1 MEKRKK
7 EYTLKRHLAE
17 FLVFVIGSMICLNVF
32 TLIFSSNS
40 NEKYRQASYNIR
52 SLEEFAITQEQAMKY
67 LRRYVL
73 YDALEE
79 DYLQLKI
86 YLKQGEDSLDYLFDN
101 TNDKDTLRRLYNLMK
116 VHTFLEEK
124 AENVKNMVAEK
135 NSEEEWQR
143 QIDTAYAEAVSVY
156 DVLLEEY
163 DTVNRQYL
171 TYVDKISENL
181 RVRRMWFLGCYLI
194 VFLGVCVYL
203 WREISEIYN
212 SVLLPVQELVHGA
225 RRIGEGEFEEIHPGH
240 GKVEMDKDISLLV
253 HIFNQMTD
261 KLKQQ
266 IAVLQENIR
275 IQKEL
280 EASKYRELQMQINP
294 HFMFN
299 TLNMIAETAYFENA
313 EKTEFLMNK
322 TAKMFRF
329 SLDFSGK
336 SISLF
341 KEIEELENYIFIQE
355 EQYEDRIEFLFD
367 LDESFHNILVPS
379 LTLQPL
385 IENSVVHGIGKYT
398 EGGRVKLTTSYHEE
412 EGAGYIMVE
421 DNGVGIEE
429 EKLQQI
435 RQEMINYKGDSMKIG
450 LGNVYSRLK
459 ILYGEKVSM
468 DIESEERKGCKI
480 TIRIEGI

>member
-1 MEKRKK
+1 
-7 EYTLKRHLAE
+7 
-17 FLVFVIGSMICLNVF
+17 
-32 TLIFSSNS
+32 
-40 NEKYRQASYNIR
+40 
-52 SLEEFAITQEQAMKY
+52 MKY

-212 SVLLPVQELVHGA
+212 SVLLPVQELVHGSQTD
-225 RRIGEGEFEEIHPGH
+225 RRG
-240 GKVEMDKDISLLV
+240 
-253 HIFNQMTD
+253 
-261 KLKQQ
+261 
-266 IAVLQENIR
+266 R
-275 IQKEL
+275 I
-280 EASKYRELQMQINP
+280 
-294 HFMFN
+294 
-299 TLNMIAETAYFENA
+299 
-313 EKTEFLMNK
+313 
-322 TAKMFRF
+322 
-329 SLDFSGK
+329 
-336 SISLF
+336 
-341 KEIEELENYIFIQE
+341 
-355 EQYEDRIEFLFD
+355 
-367 LDESFHNILVPS
+367 
-379 LTLQPL
+379 
-385 IENSVVHGIGKYT
+385 
-398 EGGRVKLTTSYHEE
+398 
-412 EGAGYIMVE
+412 
-421 DNGVGIEE
+421 
-429 EKLQQI
+429 
-435 RQEMINYKGDSMKIG
+435 
-450 LGNVYSRLK
+450 
-459 ILYGEKVSM
+459 
-468 DIESEERKGCKI
+468 
-480 TIRIEGI
+480 

>member
-1 MEKRKK
+1 M
-7 EYTLKRHLAE
+7 LKTSE
-17 FLVFVIGSMICLNVF
+17 
-32 TLIFSSNS
+32 
-40 NEKYRQASYNIR
+40 
-52 SLEEFAITQEQAMKY
+52 
-67 LRRYVL
+67 
-73 YDALEE
+73 
-79 DYLQLKI
+79 LK
-86 YLKQGEDSLDYLFDN
+86 
-101 TNDKDTLRRLYNLMK
+101 
-116 VHTFLEEK
+116 
-124 AENVKNMVAEK
+124 A
-135 NSEEEWQR
+135 
-143 QIDTAYAEAVSVY
+143 
-156 DVLLEEY
+156 
-163 DTVNRQYL
+163 
-171 TYVDKISENL
+171 
-181 RVRRMWFLGCYLI
+181 
-194 VFLGVCVYL
+194 
-203 WREISEIYN
+203 
-212 SVLLPVQELVHGA
+212 
-225 RRIGEGEFEEIHPGH
+225 
-240 GKVEMDKDISLLV
+240 
-253 HIFNQMTD
+253 
-261 KLKQQ
+261 
-266 IAVLQENIR
+266 
-275 IQKEL
+275 
-280 EASKYRELQMQINP
+280 LQMQINP

-313 EKTEFLMNK
+313 EKTEFLLNK

>member
-1 MEKRKK
+1 MEKRRK

-79 DYLQLKI
+79 DYLQLKT

-299 TLNMIAETAYFENA
+299 TLNMIAETAYFENW
-313 EKTEFLMNK
+313 KIIFSFRKNSMK
-322 TAKMFRF
+322 TA
-329 SLDFSGK
+329 
-336 SISLF
+336 
-341 KEIEELENYIFIQE
+341 
-355 EQYEDRIEFLFD
+355 
-367 LDESFHNILVPS
+367 
-379 LTLQPL
+379 
-385 IENSVVHGIGKYT
+385 
-398 EGGRVKLTTSYHEE
+398 
-412 EGAGYIMVE
+412 
-421 DNGVGIEE
+421 
-429 EKLQQI
+429 
-435 RQEMINYKGDSMKIG
+435 
-450 LGNVYSRLK
+450 
-459 ILYGEKVSM
+459 
-468 DIESEERKGCKI
+468 
-480 TIRIEGI
+480 

>member
-313 EKTEFLMNK
+313 EKTEFLLNK

-341 KEIEELENYIFIQE
+341 KEIE
-355 EQYEDRIEFLFD
+355 
-367 LDESFHNILVPS
+367 NILVPS

>member
-299 TLNMIAETAYFENA
+299 TLNMIASTAQIEDAVATEKMITALSRLFRYNLKSAGTVMPLERELKIIQDYMYLQKMRFGQRVRYDTDCAPET
-313 EKTEFLMNK
+313 
-322 TAKMFRF
+322 
-329 SLDFSGK
+329 LDV
-336 SISLF
+336 
-341 KEIEELENYIFIQE
+341 
-355 EQYEDRIEFLFD
+355 
-367 LDESFHNILVPS
+367 LVPS
-379 LTLQPL
+379 FVLQPL
-385 IENSVVHGIGKYT
+385 VENSIKHGLSK
-398 EGGRVKLTTSYHEE
+398 ESKGGRIFIRTWMRGERLWISVSDTGVGMEE
-412 EGAGYIMVE
+412 ER
-421 DNGVGIEE
+421 
-429 EKLQQI
+429 LQQI
-435 RQEMINYKGDSMKIG
+435 RAALNDGTENEIGIGVGNIYRRVHGLYEDGEMFI
-450 LGNVYSRLK
+450 YSK
-459 ILYGEKVSM
+459 
-468 DIESEERKGCKI
+468 KGCGTAVQLAFTPKDI
-480 TIRIEGI
+480 V